1 MKLLILDS
9 GHAEKVAGKRN
20 EKQNFFEW
28 KFNDE
33 MQYKIKK
40 RAEEHGITVY
50 LTNPNPKEIDE
61 IGLSKRA
68 TLANN
73 YWTKNNKPKAIFISL
88 HGNAVDNA
96 SVRGTET
103 YHAKNASTTSKNFA
117 KTLNDE
123 IVKTMKSLD
132 KNAKDRGVK
141 SENFTVIYKTSMP
154 SVLVE
159 YGFYSNLDDL
169 KILKNNQDDLTEATI
184 KAICNYFNVTY
195 KKPGLVATKPTENN
209 KTETW
214 YRAVCGSFK
223 NKEAAEDR
231 IKELSSKGFEGCFI
245 VAFEKQV

>member
-1 MKLLILDS
+1 MNLLILDS

-20 EKQNFFEW
+20 EKENFYEW
-28 KFNDE
+28 KFNNS

-40 RAEEHGITVY
+40 RAEDHGITVY
-50 LTNPNPKEIDE
+50 LTNPKPEGIDE
-61 IGLSKRA
+61 IGLTKRA

-73 YWTKNNKPKAIFISL
+73 YWTSKNKPKSIFISL
-88 HGNAVDNA
+88 HANAFSNTTARGIETFHANNA
-96 SVRGTET
+96 S
-103 YHAKNASTTSKNFA
+103 ATSRAFA

-123 IVKTMKSLD
+123 VVKTMQSLD
-132 KNAKDRGVK
+132 KNSKNRGVK
-141 SENFTVIYKTSMP
+141 SQDFTVIYKTSMP

-159 YGFYSNLDDL
+159 YGFYTNLDDL

-195 KKPGLVATKPTENN
+195 KKPGLVVTKPTENN

>member
-50 LTNPNPKEIDE
+50 LTNPNPKGIDE

-68 TLANN
+68 ALANN
-73 YWTKNNKPKAIFISL
+73 YWTKNNKPKAMFISI
-88 HGNAVDNA
+88 HANAFSNA
-96 SVRGTET
+96 SARGTET

-123 IVKTMKSLD
+123 VVKVMKSLD
-132 KNAKDRGVK
+132 KNTKDRGVK
-141 SENFTVIYKTSMP
+141 SENFTVIYKASMP

-159 YGFYSNLDDL
+159 YAFYSNLDDL
-169 KILKNNQDDLTEATI
+169 KILKNNRSELVEATV
-184 KAICNYFNVTY
+184 KAICKYFNISY
-195 KKPGLVATKPTENN
+195 KSPIVVEPVEN
-209 KTETW
+209 TETEIW

-223 NKEAAEDR
+223 TKAAAEAR
-231 IKELSSKGFEGCFI
+231 IKELSSKGFDGCFI
-245 VAFEKQV
+245 TTFEKKI